1 MRYRLVPLL
10 ENNAF
15 SNVDWIKRAF
25 RKVKRFYKEELGVD
39 LDYMHLKFTTKCYNE
54 DGTIKI
60 DADTNVPKKGAGDW
74 TKVHII
80 YIRSNQITLE
90 TQHMSDF
97 NKERFAAQVI
107 AHELAHECFHNK
119 LMSLR
124 DKKIPLARTR
134 YVKTFKKGSDE
145 YKEELYADSVGNYI
159 AAKLYNSTSSKT

>member
-54 DGTIKI
+54 DGTIKT
-60 DADTNVPKKGAGDW
+60 DVDTNVPKKGAGDW

-80 YIRSNQITLE
+80 YIRPNQVTLE
-90 TQHMSDF
+90 TQHMDEF
-97 NKERFAAQVI
+97 NKERFVAQVI
-107 AHELAHECFHNK
+107 AHELAHECLHNK
-119 LMSLR
+119 LFTLR
-124 DKKIPLARTR
+124 EKGIPMARTR
-134 YVKTFKKGSDE
+134 YVNTFKKGSDE

-159 AAKLYNSTSSKT
+159 AQKLYNEAD